1 MGKISRM
8 MLLCLVLSVMVFNPG
23 LTPAQ
28 SHEAAQ
34 LVLNFEKLNQLRQIL
49 KDMQRGYTV
58 LEKGYSA
65 VKDITE
71 GNFRLHEA
79 FLDGMLEVSPEVR
92 KYHRLAGL
100 IQLQQRLVSDYHSG
114 LRRVQ
119 SSGEFSG
126 DEIADQRARYR
137 GIYRLSL
144 RNLEEL
150 ALILSAGSL
159 RMGDFERLEAI
170 DRLYGEM
177 RGLLGFLGNLNRDM
191 DVLIA
196 RRQERIKEQTTISTL
211 YP

>member
-1 MGKISRM
+1 MGTTSIKL
-8 MLLCLVLSVMVFNPG
+8 LLCAALSVMWFYPS
-23 LTPAQ
+23 LSPAQ
-28 SHEAAQ
+28 SQEAAQ

-79 FLDGMLEVSPEVR
+79 FLDGLLEVSPEVR

-100 IQLQQRLVSDYHSG
+100 IRLQERLVSDYHSG
-114 LRRVQ
+114 LRRLQ
-119 SSGEFSG
+119 FSGEFSG
-126 DEIADQRARYR
+126 DEIAQQRARYTR
-137 GIYRLSL
+137 IYRLSL

-177 RGLLGFLGNLNRDM
+177 QGLLGFLGNLNRDI

-196 RRQERIKEQTTISTL
+196 RRQERIKEQTRISTL